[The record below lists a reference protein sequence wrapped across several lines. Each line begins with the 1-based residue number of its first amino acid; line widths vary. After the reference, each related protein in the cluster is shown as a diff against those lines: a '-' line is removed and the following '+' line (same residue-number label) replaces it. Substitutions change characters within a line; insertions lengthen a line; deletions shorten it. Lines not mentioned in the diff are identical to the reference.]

1 MSIPLSPKDRAL
13 LERLQEGI
21 AVEHRPY
28 AALAAETG
36 LSEQQIVDRIGEWL
50 DAGLLSRFGPM
61 FNAERMGGAFCLCA
75 MAVPQ
80 ERFEA
85 VVEIV
90 NRFEEVAHNYQRE
103 HRYNMWFVLA
113 CETPTGIYE
122 TAKLI
127 ENATGLEVNL
137 FPKQVEYFV
146 EFKVPA

>member
-1 MSIPLSPKDRAL
+1 MSAPFDQVDRDL

-28 AALAAETG
+28 APLAAETG
-36 LSEQQIVDRIGEWL
+36 LNEQQIVDRIKAWL
-50 DAGLLSRFGPM
+50 DAGLLSRFGPLL
-61 FNAERMGGAFCLCA
+61 NAERMGGAFCLCA
-75 MAVPQ
+75 MAVPDD
-80 ERFEA
+80 RFDA
-85 VVEIV
+85 VAEIV
-90 NRFEEVAHNYQRE
+90 NRFDEVAHNYQRE

-127 ENATGLEVNL
+127 EKATGLEVNL